1 MTTSHPTLN
10 RRQLLA
16 LATATSVGSPL
27 PALAQSKYP
36 GGKPVTVVVPFAAGG
51 TTDILGRLMARH
63 LGNRLGGTV
72 IVDNKAGAGGGIGA
86 AVVAKAPAD
95 GYTLLMGTIGTHSIN
110 QFLYKK
116 LAYDPARDFAP
127 LGLVAKVPNVL
138 VVHPSQPYKT
148 VKELIAYAKAN
159 PGKVTYAS
167 AGNGTS
173 IHLAGALFEQMAQV
187 DMVHVPYKGSAP
199 AIADL
204 LAGQTSCS
212 FDNLPSALPHIKSG
226 ALRAIAVTGSAR
238 FPSLPQLPTIAESG
252 LPGYD
257 ATSWFGLWAPAAT
270 PSELVAR
277 LNAEI
282 NQILNQ
288 AEVRQQMLEQGAEA
302 APGTPQQFSSF
313 IQAEAAK
320 WSKVV
325 QTANVQLD

>member
-1 MTTSHPTLN
+1 MTTSPQTLN

-16 LATATSVGSPL
+16 LATAASVGSPL

-36 GGKPVTVVVPFAAGG
+36 GGKPVTLVVPFAAGG

-63 LGNRLGGTV
+63 LGTRLGGTV

-86 AVVAKAPAD
+86 AVVAKAAPDA
-95 GYTLLMGTIGTHSIN
+95 YTLLMGTIGTHSIN

-212 FDNLPSALPHIKSG
+212 FDNLPSAMPHIKSG

-270 PSELVAR
+270 PPELVTR

>member
-16 LATATSVGSPL
+16 LATAAGVGSPL

-63 LGNRLGGTV
+63 LGTRLGGTV

-167 AGNGTS
+167 AGNGTY

-212 FDNLPSALPHIKSG
+212 FDNLPSAMPHIKSG

-270 PSELVAR
+270 PPELVAR

-288 AEVRQQMLEQGAEA
+288 VEVRQQMLEQGAEA
-302 APGTPQQFSSF
+302 APGTPQQLSSF